1 MQSKKELEV
10 ALSKLEQVT
19 NPNPNLEQYQTP
31 SDIAAKILWF
41 ASLHNDTQE
50 KIIAD
55 LGCGN
60 GIFGIGASLLGAK
73 KIFFVDTEGNSI
85 NATKKNI
92 SLAKIRN
99 SIILHQP
106 VTSFIQ
112 KVDTVFQNPPFG
124 VQKPHAD
131 REFLIQAMNVAK
143 KIYSIH
149 KKESEGFVR
158 ALTREH
164 NFAIEG
170 TIPFKF
176 QLKRTQPFHTK
187 ETYTVEVNCFILA
200 RL

>member
-31 SDIAAKILWF
+31 SNIAAEILWF

-164 NFAIEG
+164 NFAVEG

-187 ETYTVEVNCFILA
+187 ETYTVEVSCFILA